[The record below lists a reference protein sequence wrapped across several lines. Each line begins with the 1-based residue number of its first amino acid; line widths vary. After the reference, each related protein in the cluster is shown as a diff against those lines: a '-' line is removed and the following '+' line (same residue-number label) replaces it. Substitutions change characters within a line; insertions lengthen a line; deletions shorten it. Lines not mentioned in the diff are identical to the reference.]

1 MKTTSPILTTN
12 FQEALLFASQHHNHQ
27 TRQGKVG
34 EPYISHLMSV
44 SSLVF
49 RGGGNESEAIA
60 ALLHEVPPAQI
71 PSKFGDNILTIVE
84 ELQNPILS
92 MSGSAV
98 RVCLADKLDDLTCFT
113 NDRQLLTPIIY
124 QNYLV
129 IVSQFRQR
137 VGELGTSAIKQYEQ
151 MRSLIINTAPSRN
164 PIN

>member
-1 MKTTSPILTTN
+1 M
-12 FQEALLFASQHHNHQ
+12 
-27 TRQGKVG
+27 
-34 EPYISHLMSV
+34 
-44 SSLVF
+44 
-49 RGGGNESEAIA
+49 
-60 ALLHEVPPAQI
+60 
-71 PSKFGDNILTIVE
+71 E